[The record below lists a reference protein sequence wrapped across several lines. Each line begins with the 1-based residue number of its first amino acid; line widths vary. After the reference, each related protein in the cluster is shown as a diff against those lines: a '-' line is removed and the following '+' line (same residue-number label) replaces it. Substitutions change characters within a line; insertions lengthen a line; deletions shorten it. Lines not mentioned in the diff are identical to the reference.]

1 MIMNANGCFEFI
13 LFLIGCIASFFL
25 GCFITYDC
33 AFYERECTITIDN
46 NTYVSSIYPYISKSN
61 GTVSFKLKNGQ
72 RVELPYKKVVIEVE
86 QN

>member
-1 MIMNANGCFEFI
+1 MDTNGCFAVI
-13 LFLIGCIASFFL
+13 LILICCIASFFF

-33 AFYERECTITIDN
+33 AFYKRECTITIDDN
-46 NTYVSSIYPYISKSN
+46 AYVSSIYPYISKSN
-61 GTVSFKLKNGQ
+61 GTVSFELKNGK

>member
-1 MIMNANGCFEFI
+1 MNTNGCFAVI
-13 LFLIGCIASFFL
+13 LLLLCCMATFFL
-25 GCFITYDC
+25 GCLITYDC
-33 AFYERECTITIDN
+33 AFYERECTITIDD

-72 RVELPYKKVVIEVE
+72 TVELPYKKVVIEVE

>member
-1 MIMNANGCFEFI
+1 MNTNGCFVVI
-13 LFLIGCIASFFL
+13 LFLIGCIASFFM
-25 GCFITYDC
+25 GCIITCDC
-33 AFYERECTITIDN
+33 VFYERECTITVDDKVYE
-46 NTYVSSIYPYISKSN
+46 TSTYPYISKSD

>member
-1 MIMNANGCFEFI
+1 MNTNGCFEVI

-25 GCFITYDC
+25 GCLITYKC

-46 NTYVSSIYPYISKSN
+46 NTYVSSTYPYISKSD

-72 RVELPYKKVVIEVE
+72 RVELPYKKVVIEIE

>member
-1 MIMNANGCFEFI
+1 MNINGCFAVI
-13 LFLIGCIASFFL
+13 LILVCCIASLFM
-25 GCFITYDC
+25 GCIITNKY

-46 NTYVSSIYPYISKSN
+46 NVYVSSIYPYISKSN

>member
-1 MIMNANGCFEFI
+1 MNTNGCFGLI
-13 LFLIGCIASFFL
+13 LYLIGCISSFFS
-25 GCFITYDC
+25 GCFITYNC

-46 NTYVSSIYPYISKSN
+46 NAYISSTYPYISKSDR
-61 GTVSFKLKNGQ
+61 TVSFKLKNGQ

>member
-1 MIMNANGCFEFI
+1 MNTNGCFAVI
-13 LFLIGCIASFFL
+13 LFLIGCIASFYM
-25 GCFITYDC
+25 GCIILNKC

-46 NTYVSSIYPYISKSN
+46 NVYVSSIYPYISKSN
-61 GTVSFKLKNGQ
+61 GTVSFKLKNGK

>member
-1 MIMNANGCFEFI
+1 MNTNGCFVVI
-13 LFLIGCIASFFL
+13 LHLIGCIASFFL
-25 GCFITYDC
+25 GCLITYEC

-46 NTYVSSIYPYISKSN
+46 NVYVSSIYPYISKSN

-72 RVELPYKKVVIEVE
+72 RVELPYKKVEIEVE

>member
-1 MIMNANGCFEFI
+1 MNTNGCFAVI
-13 LFLIGCIASFFL
+13 LFLIGCIASLFM
-25 GCFITYDC
+25 GFIITNKC

-46 NTYVSSIYPYISKSN
+46 NTYVSSTYPYISKSD